1 MLKPFNDDNRG
12 FTLTELVITIGIIA
26 TLAGLGTVGI
36 SKVRGVNQQTK
47 CVNNLRG
54 ISHALQLYYNDYRIF
69 PEDGYPD
76 DSTDTLPLS
85 TELAGYISEKKTF
98 VCPEDDDP
106 FTTNNYAS
114 YDPYY
119 VARKSQNQGEELVLA
134 CPRHKNAK
142 SATNLFSIGSTE
154 ISNIDTVL
162 ANGQEIPPDGTT
174 TERTISNIND
184 EMVFADGSRAKIT
197 NTQAGY
203 GVFLVQSVRL
213 FDGTLYSVIRV
224 EDEGTVDVQVT
235 PGSKFEVV
243 TPSVII
249 GVRGTHFD
257 VVTTNQG
264 NTTDVSLTSGT
275 VIVND
280 RSTGKITTLTD
291 GGVTDTTVDQPMH
304 SHWHWHADGTQHSH
318 EHFTSNWSHH
328 GNPEAGKK
336 AAGNGASIDSDGDGY
351 SAAAGD
357 CDDSDASINPSATDV
372 PENGIDED
380 CDGQDAQIDPN
391 DVDDDGDGYSENQGD
406 CDDSKITVSPASQEI
421 CDGKDN
427 DCDGSVDEGVTL
439 NYYRDLDGDGY
450 GDPYSDSITAC
461 EPPSQAYVT
470 DNSDCDDNDPNR
482 NPGATEIPNNN
493 IDEDCN
499 GLDGSDPEC
508 GNGIVET
515 GEECDD
521 GNLTNGDGC
530 NSSCQDEGDIDDD
543 GDGYTE
549 NQGDCNDSNV
559 SIHPGAFE
567 VFDAADNDCDS
578 AIDEGLIDADGDG
591 HAINILPIDSDDYAY
606 TLGTDCNDADATINP
621 GAAEVFDGI
630 DNNCN
635 VTIDEGFT
643 DTDGDGYA
651 LEVDDCNDAVAAINP
666 GIAEV
671 FDGIDNNCN
680 GTIDEGFTDADGDG
694 YVLEINDCD
703 DNDPNINPGMTEVL
717 NNGIDDDCNVATPET
732 PVLEFLGTEDYV
744 AGGNNYVRYKLSITN
759 RSIFPED
766 LFFLNSDLPPCGSN
780 YNSSRTWVKI
790 YNTEDGSY
798 IYGYCAFTSPEQLSQ
813 IPFAVIQGG
822 TPPAE
827 VYVELQDRLESI
839 IYTSNSVSIP
849 DDDLDGDGFGK
860 TTDCDDND
868 PNVNPGASET
878 CDGKDNDCDGLVDE
892 GLKTWYYYIDSDGDG
907 YGDPYSGYIIACSP
921 PSPDYVTNSLD
932 LDDSDQYIGAP
943 AESQPTDPAD

>member
-1 MLKPFNDDNRG
+1 MMKRIFMGNKKG
-12 FTLTELVITIGIIA
+12 FTITELVITIGIIA

-357 CDDSDASINPSATDV
+357 CDDSDASINPSATDI
-372 PENGIDED
+372 PANGIDED
-380 CDGQDAQIDPN
+380 CDGQDATIDPN
-391 DVDDDGDGYSENQGD
+391 DVDDDGDGYTENQGD
-406 CDDSKITVSPASQEI
+406 CDDTDLTVSPASPEI

-427 DCDGSVDEGVTL
+427 DCDGSIDEGVTTD
-439 NYYRDLDGDGY
+439 YYRDLDSDGY
-450 GDPYSDSITAC
+450 GDPFSDSIAAC
-461 EPPSQAYVT
+461 SPPSQAYVP

-482 NPGATEIPNNN
+482 NPGVTEIPSNQ
-493 IDEDCN
+493 IDEDCD
-499 GLDGSDPEC
+499 GLDGGPEC

-521 GNLTNGDGC
+521 GNLTDGDGC
-530 NSSCQDEGDIDDD
+530 SSSCLDEAIIDDD

-549 NQGDCNDSNV
+549 NQEDCDDSNAAV
-559 SIHPGAFE
+559 YPGAIE
-567 VFDAADNDCDS
+567 IFDGADNDCDGS
-578 AIDEGLIDADGDG
+578 IDEGLIDADGDG
-591 HAINILPIDSDDYAY
+591 HAINNLPIDDDDYAY
-606 TLGTDCNDADATINP
+606 TLGTDCNDSDASINP
-621 GAAEVFDGI
+621 GVIEIPYNQKD
-630 DNNCN
+630 
-635 VTIDEGFT
+635 
-643 DTDGDGYA
+643 
-651 LEVDDCNDAVAAINP
+651 DDCNPSTPDDDLDSDGYGIATDCDDEDAAINP
-666 GIAEV
+666 GATEV
-671 FDGIDNNCN
+671 PGNEIDEDCDGNALSAVIDFRDVASATTEATSFTIPKPN
-680 GTIDEGFTDADGDG
+680 GTIEDDVMIASIGIRPETIVITPPSGWTLVRRMDNANEFENSLAVYIKVAGTSEPSNYIWSFSATGRCSG
-694 YVLEINDCD
+694 GIVAFSGVNTANPINVENGQSTPWSLTHSTPNVITTVANTVLVTSHTFSSTATWIE
-703 DNDPNINPGMTEVL
+703 PNGMTEAVDAAGPGQTTGVSYVL
-717 NNGIDDDCNVATPET
+717 QSTAGAT
-732 PVLEFLGTEDYV
+732 
-744 AGGNNYVRYKLSITN
+744 
-759 RSIFPED
+759 
-766 LFFLNSDLPPCGSN
+766 GS
-780 YNSSRTWVKI
+780 KI
-790 YNTEDGSY
+790 AT
-798 IYGYCAFTSPEQLSQ
+798 
-813 IPFAVIQGG
+813 AV
-822 TPPAE
+822 
-827 VYVELQDRLESI
+827 
-839 IYTSNSVSIP
+839 
-849 DDDLDGDGFGK
+849 
-860 TTDCDDND
+860 
-868 PNVNPGASET
+868 
-878 CDGKDNDCDGLVDE
+878 
-892 GLKTWYYYIDSDGDG
+892 
-907 YGDPYSGYIIACSP
+907 
-921 PSPDYVTNSLD
+921 
-932 LDDSDQYIGAP
+932 
-943 AESQPTDPAD
+943 TDPDNGDFGNTHILALTPASQ